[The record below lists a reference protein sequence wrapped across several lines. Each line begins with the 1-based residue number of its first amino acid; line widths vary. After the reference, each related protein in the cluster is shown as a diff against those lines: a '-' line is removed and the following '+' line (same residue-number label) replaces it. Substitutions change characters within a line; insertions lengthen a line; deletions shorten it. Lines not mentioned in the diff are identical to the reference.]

1 MELNEIL
8 SGRRSIRRYKAGTE
22 VDPAL
27 IREMLEAAV
36 WAPSWKTSQ
45 TSRYYVVTSREMLEK
60 VKTSCL
66 PEFNQ
71 KNCKDAPVLIVTA
84 FVKNHSGHDSQG
96 CPVNELGNGWGAYD
110 LGLHDANLIL
120 KARELG
126 LDTLIMGIR
135 DADALREILGIDGD
149 QEVVSVIAVGYRDID
164 PAMPARK
171 SVEEIARFY

>member
-1 MELNEIL
+1 MGLNEIL
-8 SGRRSIRRYKAGTE
+8 SRRRSIRRYKAGAG

-27 IREMLEAAV
+27 IREMLEAAIQ
-36 WAPSWKTSQ
+36 APSWKNSQ
-45 TSRYYVVTSREMLEK
+45 TSRYYVVMSGEMLEK
-60 VKTSCL
+60 VKASCL

-84 FVKNHSGHDSQG
+84 FVKNHSGHDNQG

>member
-1 MELNEIL
+1 
-8 SGRRSIRRYKAGTE
+8 
-22 VDPAL
+22 
-27 IREMLEAAV
+27 
-36 WAPSWKTSQ
+36 
-45 TSRYYVVTSREMLEK
+45 MLEK

-171 SVEEIARFY
+171 SVEEIARFYWNGRRVIYGQD